1 MTVTVKYAGVAA
13 YSQPDPGSPPGPYL
27 PVRLRKGGR
36 YYDTIG
42 LVDSGAD
49 GSMFHS
55 QHALALGLTLDPAHA
70 TVAAGIGG
78 NASMWLHEIEL
89 VVAGKTIT
97 ATIAFSPGCPL
108 LYGLLGR
115 ADFFEQF
122 HIGVEQRDRQLLYHK
137 LP

>member
-1 MTVTVKYAGVAA
+1 MAITVKYTGAA
-13 YSQPDPGSPPGPYL
+13 VYSQPDPNRPPGPFL
-27 PVRLRKGGR
+27 PVRLRKGGL

-42 LVDSGAD
+42 LVDSGAE

-55 QHALALGLTLDPAHA
+55 QHALALGLSLDPANA
-70 TVAAGIGG
+70 KTASGIGG
-78 NASMWLHEIEL
+78 NTPIWLHQIDL
-89 VVAGKTIT
+89 AVAGKTIT

-115 ADFFEQF
+115 SDFFEQF
-122 HIGVEQRDRQLLYHK
+122 HVGLEQRDRQVLYHK